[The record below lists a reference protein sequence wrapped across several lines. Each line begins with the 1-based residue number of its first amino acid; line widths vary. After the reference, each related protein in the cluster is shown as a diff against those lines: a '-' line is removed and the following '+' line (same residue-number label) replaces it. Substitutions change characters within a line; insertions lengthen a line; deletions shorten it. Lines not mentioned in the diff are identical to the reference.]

1 MSLVA
6 SHAADGEIRSSN
18 KALRILRWAAVLVI
32 AVGFAFPLYW
42 VLVTAFNSHP
52 GVFRYHL
59 TSCPPFMPMHFS
71 TCWSTLAGL
80 GTWLTR
86 F

>member
-42 VLVTAFNSHP
+42 VLVTAFNSHS
-52 GVFRYHL
+52 GVFSIPPNFVPSFHADAFLYVLEH
-59 TSCPPFMPMHFS
+59 TSPNLPP
-71 TCWSTLAGL
+71 LA
-80 GTWLTR
+80 
-86 F
+86 